1 MTWEELNA
9 VLAAIADAE
18 PGEVF
23 MGRPDRW
30 WANAHWRCI
39 NNHVSVTYLKSE
51 ALGRSACIAD
61 GCHEQLALTFPED
74 RDGPLVAPKRRRLLW
89 P

>member
-1 MTWEELNA
+1 MTWRELTA
-9 VLAAIADAE
+9 ALAAIADDE

-39 NNHVSVTYLKSE
+39 NDHVSVTVLKSE
-51 ALGRSACIAD
+51 RLGRDACIAD
-61 GCHEQLALTFPED
+61 NCREMLALTFPED
-74 RDGPLVAPKRRRLLW
+74 RDGPLIPPPKRRR
-89 P
+89 